1 MSGAIITN
9 AVSFYNASSFFVF
22 MEVAKAVL
30 LCNWEE
36 YRLKKT
42 EQLPITVQ
50 QGLFVFTEITL
61 AIALRVE
68 HASVHC

>member
-36 YRLKKT
+36 YRLKK
-42 EQLPITVQ
+42 QSNYP
-50 QGLFVFTEITL
+50 
-61 AIALRVE
+61 
-68 HASVHC
+68 